1 MANNDPGRQDVGA
14 EHNQEGQVIVDCR
27 PLPAWVVGQTAAA
40 VSVSRT
46 IYSRRGV
53 LAAGYK
59 LSDRCAVLVDED
71 GADRWVVYLLA
82 RPGADVQPLLSSL
95 IRELGDQ
102 ALRDRLEEQFGA
114 VRTLIVAQAF
124 SEGNLLDPQRDD
136 ADHRLDPRGTEQRR

>member
-1 MANNDPGRQDVGA
+1 MAIDPRRQDFHP
-14 EHNQEGQVIVDCR
+14 EHDQEAPVVVEALPI
-27 PLPAWVVGQTAAA
+27 PAWTIGETAAA
-40 VSVSRT
+40 VSVSRAV
-46 IYSRRGV
+46 YSRRAL

-59 LSDRCAVLVDED
+59 LSDHCVVLVDED

-82 RPGADVQPLLSSL
+82 RPGANVQPTLTAF

-102 ALRDRLEEQFGA
+102 ALRDRLEEEFGA

-136 ADHRLDPRGTEQRR
+136 ADHRLDPRGTERRR

>member
-1 MANNDPGRQDVGA
+1 MANGSRRQDA
-14 EHNQEGQVIVDCR
+14 NPEHDQEGPVIVDSR
-27 PLPAWVVGQTAAA
+27 PIPAWVLGESAAA

-46 IYSRRGV
+46 VYSRRAL

-59 LSDRCAVLVDED
+59 LSDRCVVLVDED

-82 RPGADVQPLLSSL
+82 RPDAAVQPLLTSL
-95 IRELGDQ
+95 LRELADQ
-102 ALRDRLEEQFGA
+102 ALRDRLEEEFGA

-136 ADHRLDPRGTEQRR
+136 LDHRLDPRGTEQRR